1 MTPSLLGNDHLWQF
15 YLFPLNVNI
24 ALIWLCT
31 FNRAWIL
38 SETARTFFSD
48 ILLVYYRGGGGREFI
63 LVLSLYSF
71 SLMIRFICLVEL
83 VSAVFQFS
91 FNFWISNCLPFSV
104 GVLLSF
110 LSKYSGQ
117 RRYQTR
123 IQADC
128 IEIHIDLAPSAR
140 LFLQRG
146 PPFFFVNH
154 LPCLLPCD
162 SPWVK
167 L

>member
-1 MTPSLLGNDHLWQF
+1 MTVLPVSFERQHSLDLTLYLQQSLNPFRNCTYILFWHFTSLL
-15 YLFPLNVNI
+15 
-24 ALIWLCT
+24 
-31 FNRAWIL
+31 
-38 SETARTFFSD
+38 S
-48 ILLVYYRGGGGREFI
+48 GGGGRGFI

-117 RRYQTR
+117 QRYQTR